1 MAQQPGNASTPI
13 WSSHP
18 PPDPSARA
26 SRNSHPASQFRLLGQ
41 RRFLPFFGAQAL
53 GAFNDNVYKNVLVI
67 LATYQAASYSSI
79 DPALLTN
86 IAAGLFILPFVL
98 FSGMA
103 GQLADRHDKSRVLQ
117 AVKAAEILI
126 MAVAGVG
133 FATRSMEVLLAALF
147 LMGMHS
153 TFFAPAKY
161 GLLPEVLRD
170 AELVGGNAMVEMGTF
185 VAIVLGTL
193 AAGLLAAEGSV
204 PLIVTVLMLI
214 AGAGFLSSLAIPKLP
229 AAAPTLKV
237 DWRPWTSAWDNLRAA
252 AEKRTVF
259 LSILGIS
266 WFWFY
271 GAVVLAQLPLYTKEV
286 LGGSEQV
293 VTVLLV
299 MFSAGVGIGSLL
311 CERLS
316 GHKVE
321 IGLVPF
327 GSIGL
332 TVFAV
337 DLFFATPTM
346 PGNDLSARAFLEASG
361 SWRVLLDMGLIG
373 MFGGF
378 YIVPLYAMVQQRT
391 RREVMSRVIGAN
403 SILNAV
409 FMVVAAGL
417 AALALRAGLTIP
429 ELLLLTGVLNAFV
442 AIYIYSLV
450 PEFLLRFLAWLL
462 VHVIYRLDRRGIEN
476 LPERGPA
483 LLICNHVSFAD
494 AIVISAACPRP
505 IRFIMESSI
514 FRIPVLRT
522 IFKGMKA
529 IPVAPAREDPEVYER
544 AFQLVAAELRAGNLV
559 CIFPEG
565 RLTSDGEI
573 GEFRPGMMRILKE
586 TPVPVV
592 PMSLSGLWDSMF
604 SRKYGRLWQRW
615 PRRFWARITLRV
627 GEPIAPEQAD
637 VRDLRQRI
645 VELRGSAR

>member
-1 MAQQPGNASTPI
+1 MAEQ
-13 WSSHP
+13 
-18 PPDPSARA
+18 
-26 SRNSHPASQFRLLGQ
+26 SQFKLLVQ

-53 GAFNDNVYKNVLVI
+53 GAFNDNVYKNTLVI
-67 LATYQAASYSSI
+67 VATYQAASYTSLE
-79 DPALLTN
+79 PALLTN

-103 GQLADRHDKSRVLQ
+103 GQLADRYDKARVLKF
-117 AVKAAEILI
+117 VKAAEIAI
-126 MAVAGVG
+126 MAIAGFG
-133 FATRSMEVLLAALF
+133 FATHSMEVLLGALF

-170 AELVGGNAMVEMGTF
+170 SELVGGNAMVEMGTF

-193 AAGLLAAEGSV
+193 VAGLLAGHGGIA
-204 PLIVTVLMLI
+204 LIVSTLI
-214 AGAGFLSSLAIPKLP
+214 AIATLGFLSSLAIPKLQP
-229 AAAPTLKV
+229 AAPTLKI
-237 DWRPWTSAWDNLRAA
+237 DWRPWTSTWENLRAA
-252 AEKRTVF
+252 GESRTVF

-271 GAVVLAQLPLYTKEV
+271 GAVVLAQLPLYTKDV
-286 LGGSEQV
+286 LGGSEEV

-316 GHKVE
+316 GRKVE

-337 DLFFATPTM
+337 DLYLATPALA
-346 PGNDLSARAFLEASG
+346 GSNLSAHDFIHSPGA
-361 SWRVLLDMGLIG
+361 WRVLMDMALIG
-373 MFGGF
+373 LFGGLF
-378 YIVPLYAMVQQRT
+378 IVPLYAMVQQRT
-391 RREVMSRVIGAN
+391 RREIMSRVIGAN

-417 AALALRAGLTIP
+417 AALALNAGLTIP
-429 ELLLLTGVLNAFV
+429 QLLLLTGVLNAFV

-450 PEFLLRFLAWLL
+450 PEFLLRFIAWLL
-462 VHVIYRLDRRGIEN
+462 IHFVYRLDRRGIDN
-476 LPERGPA
+476 IPEEGPA
-483 LLICNHVSFAD
+483 LLICNHVGFAD

-514 FRIPVLRT
+514 FRIAVLST
-522 IFKGMKA
+522 IFRGMKA
-529 IPVAPAREDPEVYER
+529 IPVAPQKEDPAVYER
-544 AFQLVAAELRAGNLV
+544 AFELVAAELRDGNLV

-565 RLTSDGEI
+565 RLTPDGEI
-573 GEFRPGMMRILKE
+573 GEFRAGMMRILKD

-592 PMSLSGLWDSMF
+592 PLSLSGLWDSMF
-604 SRKYGRLWQRW
+604 SRKYKRVWKRL
-615 PRRFWARITLRV
+615 PRRFLAKITLNV
-627 GEPIAPEQAD
+627 GQPVPAEQAE
-637 VRDLRQRI
+637 VQDLRQRV
-645 VELRGSAR
+645 VELRGAAR